1 MIDHDSRIPTAT
13 TAPRSVVAL
22 VDSTTHVEREL
33 VGSWLAEGGI
43 NQEFG
48 TEAPVTQID
57 LDPTAIAT
65 RLVDRHDDP
74 LVVPVRVLWLP
85 PERDGVRRT
94 TFTDLITLSNP
105 RKPNRLM
112 QRRLIGK
119 APDRHLVLTGQPA
132 RLSELRA
139 NNPGAA
145 GAAEAFAR
153 AIVRAGIVALERAER
168 AVIGD
173 RYKVPR
179 LVAEEIL
186 DSPEFLRR
194 LDDIAA
200 HTGTSPRE
208 MHRRAEKA
216 LRELVAAQSR
226 LVSDL
231 FTQAMRPVHAS
242 TWKVDDDPV
251 GFERLRSLN
260 RRYPLVF
267 LPSHRSYVDAFVL
280 GDVLAR
286 NDFPPNHVIGGA
298 NLSFWPMGPI
308 ARRTGTVFIRRSFGD
323 DEVYKAVVEEYFAYL
338 LAKRFNLE
346 WYFEGGRTRTG
357 KLRPPR
363 YGLLNYLAAALR
375 SGRVDD
381 VMLVPVSIT
390 YERLNEIGAIAD
402 EQTGGKKQPEGLAW
416 LARYVRN
423 QQHSAGRVYVRFG
436 EALSA
441 RERLIAHGDPLV
453 EPADPGKAP
462 GPAISKPASSPR
474 ATTAGGAPTASAPAA
489 AGTAPSTSDPAATA
503 ADTAPAASNPRTWNP
518 AMSDPAAS
526 KPAASNPATADPAA
540 PNPAAPNP
548 AAPNP
553 AAPDPATATAHPAA
567 GGDGIVPA
575 SESVVEEQERR
586 AVQRLAFDVAVGI
599 NAVTPITVNALT
611 TLVLLGVHERA
622 LTRDELRAAIA
633 PVLGYIEYRDLPR
646 GELDTLHDD
655 HGLAVVLEQLAIA
668 KVVTV
673 YRGGLEPVYSIGA
686 GAHLEAAFYRNSAV
700 HWFINRA
707 ILELAVLTA
716 VEAPEGDQLRVG
728 WEAAYR
734 LRDLLKFEFFFPERA
749 EFTSQLTAEMLHVD
763 PQWHRRTAAGTVGT
777 EILALLA
784 GSGFMMAH
792 RVLRSFFDA
801 QLVVAERLAAHDPAT
816 AVDRKAIIDECLN
829 VGRQMLLQQR
839 LQSPESVSSELFG
852 SALKLADNH
861 GLLAAD
867 VRNPAELA
875 ARRTRFAGELR
886 AIGGRITRAA
896 TLDPSNRLETL

>member
-1 MIDHDSRIPTAT
+1 MLDHDSRLPAAKV
-13 TAPRSVVAL
+13 APGSVVAL
-22 VDSTTHVEREL
+22 VDAAGNVEREL
-33 VGSWLAEGGI
+33 IGNWLAEGGI
-43 NQEFG
+43 AQEFG
-48 TEAPVTQID
+48 TGAPVTQLD
-57 LDPTAIAT
+57 LDAEAVTT
-65 RLVDRHDDP
+65 RLVGRSDDP

-94 TFTDLITLSNP
+94 TFSDLLTLSNP
-105 RKPNRLM
+105 RKPHRLM
-112 QRRLIGK
+112 QRRLLAK
-119 APDRHLVLTGQPA
+119 APDRHLVLTGAPA

-145 GAAEAFAR
+145 GAPDAFGR

-179 LVAEEIL
+179 LVVEEIL

-194 LDDIAA
+194 LDTIAEEQ
-200 HTGTSPRE
+200 GTPARE
-208 MHRRAEKA
+208 VYRRAEKG

-242 TWKVDDDPV
+242 TWNVDSDETGLD
-251 GFERLRSLN
+251 RLRALN

-267 LPSHRSYVDAFVL
+267 LPSHKSYVDAFVL
-280 GDVLAR
+280 GDILAR
-286 NDFPPNHVIGGA
+286 NDFPPNHVVGGA
-298 NLSFWPMGPI
+298 NLKFWPIGPI

-375 SGRVDD
+375 SSRIDD

-402 EQTGGKKQPEGLAW
+402 EQTGGRKQPEGLAW

-423 QQHSAGRVYVRFG
+423 QQHSAGHVYVRFG
-436 EALSA
+436 EPLSA
-441 RERLIAHGDPLV
+441 RDRLAVHGDPLR
-453 EPADPGKAP
+453 PN
-462 GPAISKPASSPR
+462 SS
-474 ATTAGGAPTASAPAA
+474 GH
-489 AGTAPSTSDPAATA
+489 A
-503 ADTAPAASNPRTWNP
+503 ADESTETIDAEGNP
-518 AMSDPAAS
+518 
-526 KPAASNPATADPAA
+526 
-540 PNPAAPNP
+540 
-548 AAPNP
+548 
-553 AAPDPATATAHPAA
+553 
-567 GGDGIVPA
+567 IVH
-575 SESVVEEQERR
+575 QEDLEHR
-586 AVQRLAFDVAVGI
+586 AVQRLAFEVAVGI

-622 LTRDELRAAIA
+622 LTRVELRTAIA
-633 PVLGYIEYRDLPR
+633 PVLDYIEGRDLPS
-646 GELDTLHDD
+646 GELATLRDD

-700 HWFINRA
+700 HWFVNRA
-707 ILELAVLTA
+707 ILELAILTA

-749 EFTSQLTAEMLHVD
+749 EFTSQLTAEMLLVD
-763 PQWHRRTAAGTVGT
+763 PEWHRRTAAGTVGS
-777 EILALLA
+777 EVLAKLA
-784 GSGFMMAH
+784 DTGFMMAH

-801 QLVVAERLAAHDPAT
+801 QLVVAERLAARDPALP
-816 AVDRKAIIDECLN
+816 VDKKTFIDECLQI
-829 VGRQMLLQQR
+829 GKQMLLQQR
-839 LQSPESVSSELFG
+839 LHSPESVSSELFG

-861 GLLAAD
+861 ALLSGD
-867 VRNPAELA
+867 DPDELA
-875 ARRTRFAGELR
+875 ARRTRFAAELR
-886 AIGGRITRAA
+886 AIGGRISRAA
-896 TLDPSNRLETL
+896 TLDPSNRLDAL

>member
-1 MIDHDSRIPTAT
+1 MLDHDSRLPEAT
-13 TAPRSVVAL
+13 TTPGSVVAL
-22 VDSTTHVEREL
+22 IDATGRVEREL
-33 VGSWLAEGGI
+33 VGNWLAEGGI
-43 NQEFG
+43 AQEFG
-48 TEAPVTQID
+48 TAAPVTQLD
-57 LDPTAIAT
+57 LDADAVTS
-65 RLVDRHDDP
+65 RLVGRSDDP

-94 TFTDLITLSNP
+94 TFTDLLTLSNP

-112 QRRLIGK
+112 QRRLINK

-145 GAAEAFAR
+145 GAPEAFAR

-179 LVAEEIL
+179 LVVEEIL

-194 LDDIAA
+194 LDAIAED
-200 HTGTSPRE
+200 TGTQPRE
-208 MHRRAEKA
+208 IYRRAEKG

-242 TWKVDDDPV
+242 TWKVDSDETGLD
-251 GFERLRSLN
+251 RLRHLN

-267 LPSHRSYVDAFVL
+267 LPSHLSYVDAFVL
-280 GDVLAR
+280 GDILAR
-286 NDFPPNHVIGGA
+286 NDFPPNHVVGGA
-298 NLSFWPMGPI
+298 NLKFWPIGPI

-346 WYFEGGRTRTG
+346 WYFEGGRTPTG

-375 SGRVDD
+375 SARIDD

-402 EQTGGKKQPEGLAW
+402 EQTGGSKQAEGLAW
-416 LARYVRN
+416 MARYIRS
-423 QQHSAGRVYVRFG
+423 QQHSAGHVYVRFG
-436 EALSA
+436 NPLSA
-441 RERLIAHGDPLV
+441 RDRLAAHGDPL
-453 EPADPGKAP
+453 
-462 GPAISKPASSPR
+462 SPQPV
-474 ATTAGGAPTASAPAA
+474 PTIP
-489 AGTAPSTSDPAATA
+489 D
-503 ADTAPAASNPRTWNP
+503 
-518 AMSDPAAS
+518 
-526 KPAASNPATADPAA
+526 TADPE
-540 PNPAAPNP
+540 
-548 AAPNP
+548 
-553 AAPDPATATAHPAA
+553 DKH
-567 GGDGIVPA
+567 DL
-575 SESVVEEQERR
+575 EHR
-586 AVQRLAFDVAVGI
+586 AVQQLAFEVAVGI

-633 PVLGYIEYRDLPR
+633 PVLGYIEGRELPR
-646 GELDTLHDD
+646 GELDTLRDD

-668 KVVTV
+668 KVVTI

-700 HWFINRA
+700 HWFVNRA
-707 ILELAVLTA
+707 ILELAILTA
-716 VEAPEGDQLRVG
+716 VEATEGDQLRVG

-734 LRDLLKFEFFFPERA
+734 LRDLLKFEFFFPERT
-749 EFTSQLTAEMLHVD
+749 EFTSQLTAEMLRVD
-763 PQWHRRTAAGTVGT
+763 PEWHRRTAAGTVGS
-777 EILALLA
+777 EILARLA
-784 GSGFMMAH
+784 ESGFMMAH

-801 QLVVAERLAAHDPAT
+801 QLVVAERLAARDPA
-816 AVDRKAIIDECLN
+816 APIDKKAFIDECLQ
-829 VGRQMLLQQR
+829 VGKQMLLQQR
-839 LQSPESVSSELFG
+839 LHSPESVSSELFG
-852 SALKLADNH
+852 SALRLADNH
-861 GLLAAD
+861 GLLTLGEDAAD
-867 VRNPAELA
+867 LA
-875 ARRTRFAGELR
+875 ARRMRFAAELR
-886 AIGGRITRAA
+886 AIGGRISRAA
-896 TLDPSNRLETL
+896 TLDPSNRMDAL